1 MSGEHAA
8 TTVPEMPAE
17 PIGFAA
23 LAVIAPAGV
32 PVLTKGDDLAAVL
45 TPALERAVWPDGST
59 GLQPGD
65 VVVVSSKIVS
75 KAEGRLVAARDEA
88 ERQDVIAGETV
99 RVVAERARPD
109 GGALRIVENRL
120 GLVMA
125 AAGVDTS
132 DVPPGTAL
140 LLPDDPDAS
149 ARRLRLGLHA
159 RTGVKPGVIVTD
171 TFGRPWRRGLV
182 DQAIGAAGV
191 AVQDDRRGE
200 HDSYGRELQ
209 VTVIA
214 IADEIAAAAEL
225 VKGKATGRPVAIV
238 RGMGHAVTDEDG
250 TGARVLIRPPEEDM
264 FRRGAVDEPEGLLS
278 EEPLASAER
287 PPADAETH

>member
-1 MSGEHAA
+1 MEPAA
-8 TTVPEMPAE
+8 T
-17 PIGFAA
+17 AA
-23 LAVIAPAGV
+23 LTVIAPEGV
-32 PVLTKGDDLAAVL
+32 PVLTSGDDLAAVL
-45 TPALERAVWPDGST
+45 TPVLERAVWPDGT
-59 GLQPGD
+59 LGLRPGD

-75 KAEGRLVAARDEA
+75 KAEGRLVAARDEE
-88 ERQDVIAGETV
+88 ERQAVIAGETV

-109 GGALRIVENRL
+109 GGALRIVENHL

-140 LLPDDPDAS
+140 LLPEDPDAS
-149 ARRLRLGLHA
+149 ARKLRLGLHA

-214 IADEIAAAAEL
+214 VADEIAAAAEL
-225 VKGKATGRPVAIV
+225 VKGKATGRPVAVV

-250 TGARVLIRPPEEDM
+250 AGARELIRTPEEDM
-264 FRRGAVDEPEGLLS
+264 FRRGV
-278 EEPLASAER
+278 AED
-287 PPADAETH
+287 PETH

>member
-1 MSGEHAA
+1 MSAEHNEPAAPAVATGPTVPVEPAA
-8 TTVPEMPAE
+8 T
-17 PIGFAA
+17 AA
-23 LAVIAPAGV
+23 LTVIAPEGV
-32 PVLTKGDDLAAVL
+32 PVLTSGDDLAAVL
-45 TPALERAVWPDGST
+45 TPVLERAVWPDGT
-59 GLQPGD
+59 LGLRPGD

-75 KAEGRLVAARDEA
+75 KAEGRLVAARDEE
-88 ERQDVIAGETV
+88 ERQAVIAGETV

-109 GGALRIVENRL
+109 GGALRIVENHL

-140 LLPDDPDAS
+140 LLPEDPDAS
-149 ARRLRLGLHA
+149 ARKLRLGLHA

-214 IADEIAAAAEL
+214 VADEIAAAAEL
-225 VKGKATGRPVAIV
+225 VKGKATGRPVAVV

-250 TGARVLIRPPEEDM
+250 AGARELIRTPEEDM
-264 FRRGAVDEPEGLLS
+264 FRRGV
-278 EEPLASAER
+278 AED
-287 PPADAETH
+287 PETH

>member
-1 MSGEHAA
+1 M
-8 TTVPEMPAE
+8 PEGPQMPT
-17 PIGFAA
+17 A
-23 LAVIAPAGV
+23 LAAIAPAGV

-45 TPALERAVWPDGST
+45 TPVLERAVWPDGSL
-59 GLQPGD
+59 GLRPGD

-75 KAEGRLVAARDEA
+75 KAEGRLVAARDET
-88 ERQDVIAGETV
+88 ERQAVIDGETV
-99 RVVAERARPD
+99 RVVAERPRPD
-109 GGALRIVENRL
+109 GGVLRIVENRL

-140 LLPDDPDAS
+140 LLPEDPDAS
-149 ARRLRLGLHA
+149 ARKLRLGLHA

-171 TFGRPWRRGLV
+171 TFGRPWRRGVV

-200 HDSYGRELQ
+200 QDSYGRELQ
-209 VTVIA
+209 ATVIA
-214 IADEIAAAAEL
+214 VADEIAATAEL

-238 RGMGHAVTDEDG
+238 RGMGHAVTDADG
-250 TGARVLIRPPEEDM
+250 DGAQVLIRTPEEDM
-264 FRRGAVDEPEGLLS
+264 FRRGVGDESGES
-278 EEPLASAER
+278 
-287 PPADAETH
+287 